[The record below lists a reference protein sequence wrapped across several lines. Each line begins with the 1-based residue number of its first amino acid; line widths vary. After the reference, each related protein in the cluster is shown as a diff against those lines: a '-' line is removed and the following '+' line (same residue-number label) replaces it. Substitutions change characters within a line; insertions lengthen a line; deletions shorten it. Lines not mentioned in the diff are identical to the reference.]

1 MKYDATLDDLIET
14 TTEEAP
20 AFESILFAKPG
31 DCINQETTE
40 TPDFFRDLNLDQI
53 VEGITLGKAGYDLK
67 RFFYTPLRDIDAIA
81 YRYEVFHDLEAA
93 GLLESVRS
101 FAAKMGEMRE
111 HLATAGKVY
120 YDYQKRRYFLDALG
134 TYCEAVVS
142 FAQELLLVSL
152 AHAVSPV
159 FGVIYKGTLNP
170 SLSGRCWRKSKN

>member
-101 FAAKMGEMRE
+101 FAAKNGGNARAPR
-111 HLATAGKVY
+111 H
-120 YDYQKRRYFLDALG
+120 RRQGVLRLSKA
-134 TYCEAVVS
+134 
-142 FAQELLLVSL
+142 SL
-152 AHAVSPV
+152 
-159 FGVIYKGTLNP
+159 
-170 SLSGRCWRKSKN
+170 LSGRLGNLL